1 MYNKGKRYLSH
12 GKHYI
17 FVTNIKKKAEL
28 KITSEFSLFSC
39 FKLLLCATF
48 YQRCS
53 LAVWLSL
60 RCYWRNICIPISLTP
75 GRISRFIS

>member
-1 MYNKGKRYLSH
+1 MYNKGKCYLLY
-12 GKHYI
+12 GRHYI
-17 FVTNIKKKAEL
+17 YAINIKKAEL
-28 KITSEFSLFSC
+28 RCNLEFSLFSC
-39 FKLLLCATF
+39 FKLLLCATY

-60 RCYWRNICIPISLTP
+60 HCYCRNICIPISLTP

>member
-1 MYNKGKRYLSH
+1 MYNMGKRYLLY

-17 FVTNIKKKAEL
+17 YAINIKKAEL
-28 KITSEFSLFSC
+28 RCNLEFSLFSC

>member
-1 MYNKGKRYLSH
+1 MYNMCKRYLSH

-17 FVTNIKKKAEL
+17 YAINIKKAEL
-28 KITSEFSLFSC
+28 RSNLEFSLFSC

>member
-1 MYNKGKRYLSH
+1 MYNMGKRYLLY

-17 FVTNIKKKAEL
+17 YAINKKRLNSGVILSSA
-28 KITSEFSLFSC
+28 FFMC
-39 FKLLLCATF
+39 FKLLLCATC

-53 LAVWLSL
+53 LAVWLLL
-60 RCYWRNICIPISLTP
+60 RCYWRTICMPISLTP

>member
-1 MYNKGKRYLSH
+1 MYNMGKRYLLY
-12 GKHYI
+12 GRHYI
-17 FVTNIKKKAEL
+17 YAINIKKAEL
-28 KITSEFSLFSC
+28 RCNLEFSLFSC
-39 FKLLLCATF
+39 FKLLPCATF
-48 YQRCS
+48 YQRRS

>member
-1 MYNKGKRYLSH
+1 MYNMGKRYLSH

-17 FVTNIKKKAEL
+17 FATNIKKAEL
-28 KITSEFSLFSC
+28 RSNLEFSLFSC

-60 RCYWRNICIPISLTP
+60 HCYWRNICIPISLTP

>member
-1 MYNKGKRYLSH
+1 MYNMGKRYLSH

-17 FVTNIKKKAEL
+17 YAINIKNAEL
-28 KITSEFSLFSC
+28 RSNLEFSLFSC